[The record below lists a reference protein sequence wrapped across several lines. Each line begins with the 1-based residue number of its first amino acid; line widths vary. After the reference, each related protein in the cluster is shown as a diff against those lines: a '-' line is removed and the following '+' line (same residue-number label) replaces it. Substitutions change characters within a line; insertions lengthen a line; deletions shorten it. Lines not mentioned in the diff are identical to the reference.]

1 MLARKIAATIAQR
14 SAMIA
19 GAIATGVVTAA
30 QWLWN
35 LAMMAN
41 PIGLIIA
48 AVIAFLVILGL
59 LAKNWAAITKFL
71 KQVWERV
78 WSGIVSFFSN
88 AWSKITS
95 GLVRAVAFVRAMFP
109 VFPLIVGAGVGRT
122 GRPVLRRVREA

>member
-59 LAKNWAAITKFL
+59 MAKNWDEITKFL
-71 KQVWERV
+71 KKVWERV

-95 GLVRAVAFVRAMFP
+95 GLGRDVAFVRAARKSTR
-109 VFPLIVGAGVGRT
+109 LKSSH
-122 GRPVLRRVREA
+122 

>member
-1 MLARKIAATIAQR
+1 
-14 SAMIA
+14 
-19 GAIATGVVTAA
+19 
-30 QWLWN
+30 
-35 LAMMAN
+35 MMAN

-59 LAKNWAAITKFL
+59 LAKNWDAITKFL

-95 GLVRAVAFVRAMFP
+95 GLGRAVAFVRAMFA
-109 VFPLIVGAGVGRT
+109 VFPLIVGAAVGRIGSFLSGIWDGIPKI
-122 GRPVLRRVREA
+122 GRASWRARVCQSV